1 MYKPE
6 STSAGKEQRIQGDKW
21 VRKTESKYK
30 RKHKDCVCKFLLG
43 PKNFI
48 AMSLLN
54 LVAVYVINL

>member
-1 MYKPE
+1 MGEKDCE
-6 STSAGKEQRIQGDKW
+6 T
-21 VRKTESKYK
+21 KYK
-30 RKHKDCVCKFLLG
+30 RIHKDCVCKFLLG

>member
-1 MYKPE
+1 MQALEGQMGEKDCE
-6 STSAGKEQRIQGDKW
+6 T
-21 VRKTESKYK
+21 KYK